1 MRMNTPGTETKIKI
15 SDLIL
20 FTLFIISFIIFL
32 VGIISNNGTLVHFS
46 YPIVI
51 GSLLFLRDN
60 EEKETQ
66 KIINEIDNRK
76 K

>member
-1 MRMNTPGTETKIKI
+1 MRENIPGTGTKIKI

-20 FTLFIISFIIFL
+20 FILFIISFIIFL
-32 VGIISNNGTLVHFS
+32 VGIISNNSTLVHFS
-46 YPIVI
+46 YPIVF

-60 EEKETQ
+60 EKKETQ
-66 KIINEIDNRK
+66 KIINEMK